1 MERRKG
7 LTGGALKSAAVFCM
21 LLDHAGWAF
30 VDTLSPAGFF
40 LHLLGRVTAPA
51 VCFLLAEGYRHTRSF
66 PRYVGRM
73 AVFAVLSYLPY
84 LYFQTG
90 RLPDGGNCLSFNM
103 LYTLTLCLLALRVE
117 ERCAGADKWVGLGL
131 LFFLSFF
138 GDWPGAAVLFTLN
151 FSRSRGDFRRM
162 AVCHGLITGL
172 FMLLLGAQCWS
183 AGFSPAETAGNLAF
197 YPGTLLALPLIRAYN
212 GQRGRA
218 ICGKWFF
225 YFFYPAH
232 LLVLGLL
239 RWA

>member
-131 LFFLSFF
+131 LFFLSLF

-151 FSRSRGDFRRM
+151 FFRSRGDFRRM

-225 YFFYPAH
+225 YFFYPVH
-232 LLVLGLL
+232 LAILGFL
-239 RWA
+239 RWL